1 MSALNSKIV
10 RASARSATLAALLA
24 ACTPMSVERAEA
36 ACFASARLAAHPRGL
51 VAGGAGSGGAAGKL
65 RLEVSS
71 DWLRGRDPA
80 ALYDTCVYQ
89 KSGRFPRR
97 PLYDRPDWKG

>member
-1 MSALNSKIV
+1 ME
-10 RASARSATLAALLA
+10 ARAALLPAIALVA
-24 ACTPMSVERAEA
+24 ACAPMSVERAEE
-36 ACFASARLAAHPRGL
+36 ACFARARLAEHPRGM
-51 VAGGAGSGGAAGKL
+51 VVGGAGSGGAAGKV

-80 ALYDTCVYQ
+80 ALYDSCVFQ